1 MELTNLKSAIFA
13 TMTDKRILVIDDN
26 THTLL
31 LVRRALQQAGFQV
44 ETSTSAEE
52 ALIHIQEKGLP
63 HLAIVDIHMAGMSGL
78 EFCERVQQFS
88 DLPVIMLTAVEKEE
102 TIVQAIELYAE
113 DYMTKPFSPNEL
125 VARVGRVLRRLGD
138 FAYTLEPVTF
148 VDKNL
153 QVNFSECHAYVGGE
167 QVSLTPTETKLLYIL
182 MRNSGQIVTA
192 DFLLRRLWP
201 REIAFEDRLRVYV
214 HRLRK
219 KIDLDE
225 NRQYIVSERG
235 IGYRFHSV

>member
-1 MELTNLKSAIFA
+1 MELTNLKTA
-13 TMTDKRILVIDDN
+13 TLTYMADKRILVIDDN
-26 THTLL
+26 AHTLL
-31 LVRRALQQAGFQV
+31 LVRRALQQAGFEV
-44 ETSTSAEE
+44 ETTTSAEE
-52 ALIHIQEKGLP
+52 ALVHIQDKGLP
-63 HLAIVDIHMAGMSGL
+63 HLAIVDINMAGMSGL
-78 EFCERVQQFS
+78 EFCEKVQQFS

-153 QVNFSECHAYVGGE
+153 QVNFSECHAFVGGE

-201 REIAFEDRLRVYV
+201 REVAFEDRLRVYV

-235 IGYRFHSV
+235 VGYRFHSI

>member
-1 MELTNLKSAIFA
+1 MS
-13 TMTDKRILVIDDN
+13 DKRILVVDDN
-26 THTLL
+26 AHTLL
-31 LVRRALQQAGFQV
+31 LVRRALQQAGFLV

-52 ALIHIQEKGLP
+52 ALVHIKLKGLP
-63 HLAIVDIHMAGMSGL
+63 HLAIVDIHMPGMTGL
-78 EFCERVQQFS
+78 EFCEAVQQYS

-102 TIVQAIELYAE
+102 IVVQTIELYAE

-125 VARVGRVLRRLGD
+125 VARVGRVIRRLGD
-138 FAYTLEPVTF
+138 FAYTLEPITLI
-148 VDKNL
+148 DQHL
-153 QVNFSECHAYVGGE
+153 QVNFSECTAYVGGE

-182 MRNSGQIVTA
+182 LRNAGQIVTA

-201 REIAFEDRLRVYV
+201 RELAYEDRLRVYV

-219 KIDLDE
+219 KIEPAE

-235 IGYRFHSV
+235 IGYRFQSI

>member
-1 MELTNLKSAIFA
+1 MSI
-13 TMTDKRILVIDDN
+13 KRILVIDDN
-26 THTLL
+26 AHTLL
-31 LVRRALQQAGFQV
+31 LVRKALQQAGFEV
-44 ETSTSAEE
+44 ETTTSAED
-52 ALIHIQEKGLP
+52 AISHIQVKGLP
-63 HLAIVDIHMAGMSGL
+63 HLAIVDINMAGMSGL
-78 EFCERVQQFS
+78 EFCEKIQQFS

-138 FAYTLEPVTF
+138 FAYTLAPVTF
-148 VDKNL
+148 VDQNL
-153 QVNFSECHAYVGGE
+153 QVNFSECHAFVGGE

-201 REIAFEDRLRVYV
+201 REAAFEDRLRVYV

-219 KIDLDE
+219 KIDLDDS
-225 NRQYIVSERG
+225 RQYIVSERG
-235 IGYRFHSV
+235 IGYRFHSA